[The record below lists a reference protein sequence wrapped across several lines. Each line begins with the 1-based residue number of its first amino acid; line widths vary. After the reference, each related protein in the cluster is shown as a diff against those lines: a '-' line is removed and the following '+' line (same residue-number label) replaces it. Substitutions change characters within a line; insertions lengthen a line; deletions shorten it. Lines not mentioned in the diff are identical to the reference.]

1 MSWAYIVT
9 VGAVGFLVQRGSRHS
24 TRMQI
29 CFVSCRLPHSRMTMC
44 LAKTEQEEQKKLKTN
59 IEGVVAQPE
68 LCRTHLY
75 VLGTGK
81 VGKGGCSANSPKLL
95 L

>member
-1 MSWAYIVT
+1 M
-9 VGAVGFLVQRGSRHS
+9 GFLVQRGSRHS

-29 CFVSCRLPHSRMTMC
+29 WFVSCPLPHSRMTMC
-44 LAKTEQEEQKKLKTN
+44 LAKTEQEEQKKMKRY
-59 IEGVVAQPE
+59 IEGIVAQPE

-81 VGKGGCSANSPKLL
+81 D
-95 L
+95 